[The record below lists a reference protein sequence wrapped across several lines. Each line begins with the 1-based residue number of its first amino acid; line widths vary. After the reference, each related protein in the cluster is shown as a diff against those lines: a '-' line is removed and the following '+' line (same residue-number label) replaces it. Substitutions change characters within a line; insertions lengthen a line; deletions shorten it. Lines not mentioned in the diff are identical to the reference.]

1 MPSRLP
7 PLSIEGPPLTD
18 PKLWQLKVDG
28 PAERPKTYSMGDIRA
43 FEPANG
49 GQLRPV
55 APFKLAYKPVKWLR
69 RIANE
74 MELGYRETRGYPP
87 EAGIPGRTK
96 IKYGME

>member
-43 FEPANG
+43 FEPANASA
-49 GQLRPV
+49 R
-55 APFKLAYKPVKWLR
+55 
-69 RIANE
+69 
-74 MELGYRETRGYPP
+74 
-87 EAGIPGRTK
+87 PGRTLQRGVQARK
-96 IKYGME
+96 WLCIANAIGRSVTVFSFLSWLWYIR